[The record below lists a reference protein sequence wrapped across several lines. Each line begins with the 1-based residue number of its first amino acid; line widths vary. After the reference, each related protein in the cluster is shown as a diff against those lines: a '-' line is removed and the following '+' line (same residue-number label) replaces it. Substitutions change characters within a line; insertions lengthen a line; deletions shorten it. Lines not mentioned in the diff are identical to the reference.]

1 MRPET
6 GQGGPG
12 SPFGVTE
19 PRLLFAR
26 LIAACNA
33 HDADAV
39 AALLSADIVVDGQ
52 QIGRNRMVG
61 RLIALWR
68 AFPDCRWE
76 VVESLANGRRVAARM
91 RFTGTQESAW
101 LGRVAPGLRLDV
113 TEFGF
118 FRCQGGMIVEHW
130 GSGDAPRMLA
140 QLRSTTMDT

>member
-1 MRPET
+1 MRPEP

-26 LIAACNA
+26 LISACNA

-39 AALLSADIVVDGQ
+39 GALLSADIVVDGEVV
-52 QIGRNRMVG
+52 GRNRMVG
-61 RLIALWR
+61 RLTALWR

-76 VVESLANGRRVAARM
+76 VIESISNGRRVAARM
-91 RFTGTQESAW
+91 RFTGRQAHPW
-101 LGRVAPGLRLDV
+101 LGRDVPGLELDV

-118 FRCQGGMIVEHW
+118 FRCQGGLIVEHS

-140 QLRSTTMDT
+140 QLRSTTMNG